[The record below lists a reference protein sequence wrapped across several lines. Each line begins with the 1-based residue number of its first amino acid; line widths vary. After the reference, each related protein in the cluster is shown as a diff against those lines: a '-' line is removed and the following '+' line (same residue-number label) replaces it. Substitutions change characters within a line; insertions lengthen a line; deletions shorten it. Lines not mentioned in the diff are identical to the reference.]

1 MTSIGGFTSLMLYL
15 EGAITGAHIP
25 RDSIGIFM
33 DEAQEDYD
41 ALLVVVEATQGL
53 KQVWL
58 DKGHGGQAEV
68 EAHRKIDRALA
79 ALPKH
84 LREAT

>member
-1 MTSIGGFTSLMLYL
+1 MTDLW
-15 EGAITGAHIP
+15 ADV
-25 RDSIGIFM
+25 RDRSYTKDDLADGETTRLWQ
-33 DEAQEDYD
+33 DVKPLLADAD
-41 ALLVVVEATQGL
+41 ALLAVVRAAQGL

-68 EAHRKIDRALA
+68 EAHRKIYKALA

-84 LREAT
+84 LREEE